1 MQMTGTEVSIPYSE
15 LGRLEIRCQ
24 SCGSGFVIDVSSTS
38 LPPLGGGRDFVR
50 QCPVC
55 LTLFPEQILAAL
67 VLYQRFQ
74 LESRKGKLDIHFKL
88 QTK

>member
-1 MQMTGTEVSIPYSE
+1 MPQQEISIPYSE

-24 SCGSGFVIDVSSTS
+24 SCDSGFVIDVSSTS

-55 LTLFPEQILAAL
+55 LSLFPEQILGAL

-74 LESRKGKLDIHFKL
+74 LESRKGNLNIHFKL
-88 QTK
+88 KLD

>member
-1 MQMTGTEVSIPYSE
+1 MAGKEISIPYSE

-55 LTLFPEQILAAL
+55 LSFFPEQILAAL

-74 LESRKGKLDIHFKL
+74 LESRKGNLEIHFKL
-88 QTK
+88 QAE